1 MSGKSWL
8 LAADSACGRC
18 SEYDDMTRVLFSI
31 AAIALALFFPV
42 ILTAGQGISC
52 ASLIVIDGDTIKC
65 DVQNMRLLGGGVP
78 FKSGVDA
85 PEMGSRAK
93 CDYER
98 DLALKSKAR
107 LKELLL
113 DGVPRIEDSGVRDR
127 TQSRR
132 PLVNIYLPDGREAG
146 QVLISEGLARLWRHK
161 HRVDWCNGPAV

>member
-1 MSGKSWL
+1 M
-8 LAADSACGRC
+8 
-18 SEYDDMTRVLFSI
+18 VI
-31 AAIALALFFPV
+31 IALLLPAP
-42 ILTAGQGISC
+42 AYSGQGISC

-65 DVQNMRLLGGGVP
+65 DGQNMRLLGGGVP

-98 DLALKSKAR
+98 DLALKAKAR

-113 DGVPRIEDSGVRDR
+113 DGVPRIEDSGARDR

-146 QVLISEGLARLWRHK
+146 QVLMSEGLAREWRPK
-161 HRVDWCNGPAV
+161 HRIDWCN

>member
-1 MSGKSWL
+1 MHRMKRIAIT
-8 LAADSACGRC
+8 AAA
-18 SEYDDMTRVLFSI
+18 SI
-31 AAIALALFFPV
+31 ACFIPNFSA
-42 ILTAGQGISC
+42 AGQGVSC

-65 DVQNMRLLGGGVP
+65 DGQNMRLLGGGVP

-93 CDYER
+93 CVYER
-98 DLALKSKAR
+98 DMALMAKAR

-113 DGVPRIEDSGVRDR
+113 AGMPRIEDSGARDR

-146 QVLISEGLARLWRHK
+146 QVLMSEGLAREWRPK
-161 HRVDWCNGPAV
+161 HRIDWCN

>member
-1 MSGKSWL
+1 M
-8 LAADSACGRC
+8 
-18 SEYDDMTRVLFSI
+18 MRVLCSI
-31 AAIALALFFPV
+31 VAVAALMLFP
-42 ILTAGQGISC
+42 ITLTAGQGVAC
-52 ASLIVIDGDTIKC
+52 ASLVVIDGDTIKC
-65 DVQNMRLLGGGVP
+65 DGQNMRLLGGGVP

-98 DLALKSKAR
+98 DLALKAKAR

-113 DGVPRIEDSGVRDR
+113 AGVPRIEDSGARDR

-146 QVLISEGLARLWRHK
+146 QVLMSEGLAREWRPK
-161 HRVDWCNGPAV
+161 HRIDWCN

>member
-1 MSGKSWL
+1 MKNR
-8 LAADSACGRC
+8 AIQIMK
-18 SEYDDMTRVLFSI
+18 MTISST
-31 AAIALALFFPV
+31 V
-42 ILTAGQGISC
+42 ILGLLLPAPAYSGQGVAC

-65 DVQNMRLLGGGVP
+65 DGQNMRLLGGGVP

-98 DLALKSKAR
+98 NLALKAKAR

-113 DGVPRIEDSGVRDR
+113 AGVPRIEDSGARDR

-132 PLVNIYLPDGREAG
+132 PLVNIYLPDGQEAG
-146 QVLISEGLARLWRHK
+146 QVLMSEGLAREWRPK
-161 HRVDWCNGPAV
+161 HRIDWCN

>member
-1 MSGKSWL
+1 MSAGIVSV
-8 LAADSACGRC
+8 AALMSNPA
-18 SEYDDMTRVLFSI
+18 S
-31 AAIALALFFPV
+31 
-42 ILTAGQGISC
+42 AGQGVSC
-52 ASLIVIDGDTIKC
+52 ASLVVIDGDTIKC
-65 DVQNMRLLGGGVP
+65 DGQNMRLLGGGVP

-98 DLALKSKAR
+98 DMALKAKAR

-113 DGVPRIEDSGVRDR
+113 AGVPRIEDSGARDR

-146 QVLISEGLARLWRHK
+146 QVLMSEGFAKPWHPKARIA
-161 HRVDWCNGPAV
+161 WCDDTAL

>member
-1 MSGKSWL
+1 MRQMNRIAIAS
-8 LAADSACGRC
+8 AA
-18 SEYDDMTRVLFSI
+18 SI
-31 AAIALALFFPV
+31 AWFIPELSA
-42 ILTAGQGISC
+42 AGQGVSC

-65 DVQNMRLLGGGVP
+65 DGQNMRLLGGGVP

-85 PEMGSRAK
+85 PEMGRRAK

-98 DLALKSKAR
+98 DMALKAKAR

-113 DGVPRIEDSGVRDR
+113 AGVPRIEDSGARDR

-146 QVLISEGLARLWRHK
+146 QVLMGEGLAREWRAK
-161 HRVDWCNGPAV
+161 HRVDWCN

>member
-1 MSGKSWL
+1 MKR
-8 LAADSACGRC
+8 LA
-18 SEYDDMTRVLFSI
+18 VI
-31 AAIALALFFPV
+31 AAVMTWAGSTVPAYS
-42 ILTAGQGISC
+42 GQGVAC
-52 ASLIVIDGDTIKC
+52 ASLVVIDGDTIKC
-65 DVQNMRLLGGGVP
+65 DGQNMRLLGGGVP

-98 DLALKSKAR
+98 DLALEAKAR

-113 DGVPRIEDSGVRDR
+113 DGVPRIEDSGARDR

-146 QVLISEGLARLWRHK
+146 QVLISEGLARKWRPK
-161 HRVDWCNGPAV
+161 HRIDWCR

>member
-1 MSGKSWL
+1 MRLFLKSDVIAIAFFL
-8 LAADSACGRC
+8 
-18 SEYDDMTRVLFSI
+18 
-31 AAIALALFFPV
+31 AAIATPA
-42 ILTAGQGISC
+42 TSGQGVAC

-65 DVQNMRLLGGGVP
+65 DGQNMRLLGGGVP

-98 DLALKSKAR
+98 DLALKAKAR

-113 DGVPRIEDSGVRDR
+113 DGVPRIEDSGARDR

-146 QVLISEGLARLWRHK
+146 QVLMSEGLAREWRPK
-161 HRVDWCNGPAV
+161 HRIDWCN

>member
-1 MSGKSWL
+1 MI
-8 LAADSACGRC
+8 
-18 SEYDDMTRVLFSI
+18 RVLFSI
-31 AAIALALFFPV
+31 GAAAAFTLFPV
-42 ILTAGQGISC
+42 ILTAGQGVSC

-65 DVQNMRLLGGGVP
+65 DGQNMRLLGGGVP

-98 DLALKSKAR
+98 DLALKAKAR

-113 DGVPRIEDSGVRDR
+113 AGVPRIEDSGARDR

-132 PLVNIYLPDGREAG
+132 PLINIFLPDGPEAG
-146 QVLISEGLARLWRHK
+146 QVLMSEGFAKPWHPKRRI
-161 HRVDWCNGPAV
+161 DWCGRTTL

>member
-1 MSGKSWL
+1 MRRVISFTSCQVTRDTRFNENLGKQMKKKMIGS
-8 LAADSACGRC
+8 
-18 SEYDDMTRVLFSI
+18 M
-31 AAIALALFFPV
+31 V
-42 ILTAGQGISC
+42 ILGLLSSVPAYSGQGVAC
-52 ASLIVIDGDTIKC
+52 ASLVVIDGDTIKC
-65 DVQNMRLLGGGVP
+65 DGQNMRLLGGGVP

-98 DLALKSKAR
+98 DLALKAKAR

-113 DGVPRIEDSGVRDR
+113 DGVPRIEDSGARDR

-146 QVLISEGLARLWRHK
+146 QVLMSEGLAREWRPK
-161 HRVDWCNGPAV
+161 HRIDWCN